1 MLVQS
6 SGILEDFL
14 TPVTHV
20 VVLLAVD
27 LHVDIEGVSVSED
40 LVAEVAGLEALARV
54 DPHVVLEF
62 LLLAEHHVADRT
74 CLPLLPGVG
83 PLVGVARPLKS
94 VIIRAQLYIAKYCS
108 PCH

>member
-1 MLVQS
+1 MFVKTCGVEEDLLTLVAH
-6 SGILEDFL
+6 E
-14 TPVTHV
+14 

-40 LVAEVAGLEALARV
+40 LVAEVAGLEALARM

-62 LLLAEHHVADRT
+62 LLLAEHYVADGT